1 MEDNSLLLLNT
12 INKYRQNPTEFKS
25 IFQLTSK
32 FISRIKGQE
41 KNSKELINHTN
52 QLESF
57 LIKSSLTLCED
68 LSNAARLRLN
78 SIMSIPESNR
88 RQSFCH
94 LTDEDFYKFSKESL
108 PYNKDVFE
116 IIDNGSIEQII
127 PRLCISQHDIK
138 HEYIQVLR
146 SEEYNYI
153 GCASVGEDDE
163 TYSIIL
169 LSKSKLI
176 TEEID
181 PEVGFIDDNIVIDNL
196 VVDDERDKPIAHQY
210 CGVIDNNNKD
220 IDHYIRKDYS
230 MSLIKDEDND
240 INNDDHNC
248 FICRLSKIGIYSMFI
263 FSLIYMGYK
272 K

>member
-1 MEDNSLLLLNT
+1 MEENSLLLLNT
-12 INKYRQNPTEFKS
+12 INKYRQHPTEFKS

-41 KNSKELINHTN
+41 RNSKELLNHMN
-52 QLESF
+52 QLDSF
-57 LIKSSLTLCED
+57 PIRSSLSLCED
-68 LSNAARLRLN
+68 LSTAARLRLN
-78 SIMSIPESNR
+78 NIMSIPDSNR

-94 LTDEDFYKFSKESL
+94 LNEDDFYKFSKESL

-116 IIDNGSIEQII
+116 IIDNGSIEQIM

-163 TYSIIL
+163 TYSIVL

-176 TEEID
+176 PEEID
-181 PEVGFIDDNIVIDNL
+181 PEVGFIDDNIIIDNL
-196 VVDDERDKPIAHQY
+196 VVDEEMEKPSAYQY

-230 MSLIKDEDND
+230 ISFIKDEDNE
-240 INNDDHNC
+240 NENDNC
-248 FICRLSKIGIYSMFI
+248 FICTLSKIGIYSMFI